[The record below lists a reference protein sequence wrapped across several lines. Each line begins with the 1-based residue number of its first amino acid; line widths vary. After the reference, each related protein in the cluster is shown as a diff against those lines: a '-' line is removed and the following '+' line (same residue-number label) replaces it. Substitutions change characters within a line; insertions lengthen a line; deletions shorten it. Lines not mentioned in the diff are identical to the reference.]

1 MVVRARGALECD
13 GSVGAGLVNLVVA
26 VLEVRMGVTS
36 RRRYELR
43 RAVEHKIINYILKIK
58 DFCWEILARVGDSR
72 RRQLLVDTVLPA
84 IIRFLGK
91 GILRRFSSGDG
102 CVAASLLVNLMT

>member
-58 DFCWEILARVGDSR
+58 DF
-72 RRQLLVDTVLPA
+72 LLGNCLLYTSD
-84 IIRFLGK
+84 
-91 GILRRFSSGDG
+91 
-102 CVAASLLVNLMT
+102 AADE